1 MESKDVTID
10 ANVKAPDA
18 STSKKQ
24 LVVTMQRAVIKTP
37 QGDKN
42 GKWIITSVKPA

>member
-1 MESKDVTID
+1 MESKDVMVD
-10 ANVKAPDA
+10 ATVKAPNG

-24 LVVTMQRAVIKTP
+24 LVVTLQRAVIKTP

-42 GKWIITSVKPA
+42 GKWIITAVKAA